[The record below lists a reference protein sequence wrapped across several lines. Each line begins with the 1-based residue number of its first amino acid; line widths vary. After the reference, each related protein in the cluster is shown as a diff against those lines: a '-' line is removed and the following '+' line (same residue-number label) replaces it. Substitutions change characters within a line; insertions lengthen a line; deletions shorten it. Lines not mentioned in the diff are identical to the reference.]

1 VTKHVEICAAIASL
15 RGSLSYIIERG
26 QLPVPQVPDYCIE
39 GFQW

>member
-1 VTKHVEICAAIASL
+1 MTKHVEICAAIASL